1 MWRCVL
7 VVVVM
12 MWCVVKWLRVGFVMC
27 LLYTAEFQLKFV
39 FFFKNSRGNHHLY
52 DLPRG
57 EMLFSPL
64 HYSVLYWWLF
74 KCLKKTQKLT
84 PFNILR
90 WCVFYNVRIWS
101 VVCIGLC
108 CTIILKEMK
117 FKMCLLGIGQTDMEM
132 EKNKLFY
139 WTVQRHAGLYYYGVC
154 VCLDAVSMD
163 WLWNWKTHVTVCYNC
178 NTSILQF
185 MFA

>member
-1 MWRCVL
+1 MKVCVGGCGHD
-7 VVVVM
+7 VVCSKVASGGICHVSFVHC
-12 MWCVVKWLRVGFVMC
+12 WVSTKVCVFLQKLER
-27 LLYTAEFQLKFV
+27 K
-39 FFFKNSRGNHHLY
+39 S
-52 DLPRG
+52 
-57 EMLFSPL
+57 SPL
-64 HYSVLYWWLF
+64 WPSKGRNFIFSVALLSF
-74 KCLKKTQKLT
+74 ILMTFQMFKKTQKLT

-117 FKMCLLGIGQTDMEM
+117 FKMCLLGIGQTDMMEM